1 MKISKLHFNRSKL
14 IKALIALLAVL
25 FILRISVPEPL
36 FDAPYSRVLYDRDG
50 HLLAASI
57 AADEQWRFPE
67 QDSVPYKFKESIL
80 MFEDEYFFYHLGIN
94 PVSIGRA
101 MIQNMRAGKIK
112 SGGSTISMQLV
123 RLSQERKGKS
133 WWSKIAESFMAIGV
147 ELRYS
152 KSTIL
157 KLYASHAPF
166 GGNVVGLDA
175 AAWRY
180 FGKSATEL
188 SWAEAATLAVLP
200 NAPSLIFP
208 GKNSER
214 LFQKRNALLQ
224 KLHAKG
230 RIDALDLQLALEE
243 QLPGKPHAL
252 PQHAMYLL
260 NRSKN
265 DLRNPNRVYSTVDK
279 GLQLEVEYILRR
291 TADFRK
297 ANAIH
302 HAAILVLNVKTG
314 QVEAY
319 AGNADY
325 SDDDRGSMVDMIS
338 APRSTGSILKPI
350 LLGAALQEGKILPYS
365 LIPDIPTQIGGYVPK
380 NFNLTYDGAVPARNA
395 ISRSLNIPSVRML
408 NQLGVGKFHNLLRQA
423 GMSTITRSPMHY
435 GLSLILGGAEGR
447 LDEICLVYAN
457 LARSLQAYNTN
468 DTGFTNWI
476 SQLQYINKNEDE
488 QQGDILK
495 KQLFSPAVIYEI
507 FQAMVQVSRPDE
519 EASWSEFSSGRR
531 VAWKTGTSFGHR
543 DAWSV
548 GVTPNYVVGVWVGNA
563 NGASSASLTGIGA
576 AAPLMFDV
584 FRQLPVVPW
593 FSKPEANYQTIK
605 VCKKSGYVAGLH
617 CGRDAINKDVPEVE
631 RNRITCPYHLSI
643 FLDKKTGERVNASC
657 ADPAEMEV
665 KSWFILPPAI
675 EFYYKQKHADYVPL
689 PFLRAG
695 CNSLEDIKNME
706 VIYPRDLSEI
716 FIPRNWNSEKGAV
729 VFEATHRDPQVKIYW
744 NLDGK
749 YIGQTAQMHRITMQP
764 NPGEHV
770 LSLIDAHG
778 NKISRTIKV
787 YSKD

>member
-1 MKISKLHFNRSKL
+1 MKISKLHFNRPKL

-25 FILRISVPEPL
+25 FILRISVHEPL
-36 FDAPYSRVLYDRDG
+36 FDAPYSRVLYDRYG

-67 QDSVPYKFKESIL
+67 QDSVPYKFRESIL
-80 MFEDEYFFYHLGIN
+80 MFEDEYFFYHPGIN

-101 MIQNMRAGKIK
+101 MIQNIRAGRIK

-123 RLSQERKGKS
+123 RLSQERRGKS
-133 WWSKIAESFMAIGV
+133 WWRKITESFVSLGV

-152 KSTIL
+152 KSSIL
-157 KLYASHAPF
+157 KLYTSHAPF

-180 FGKSATEL
+180 FGKSSTEL
-188 SWAEAATLAVLP
+188 SWAESATLAVLP
-200 NAPSLIFP
+200 NAPALIFP
-208 GKNSER
+208 GKNSQR
-214 LFQKRNALLQ
+214 LLRKRDALLR
-224 KLHAKG
+224 KLHQKG
-230 RIDALDLQLALEE
+230 KLDALELKLALEE
-243 QLPGKPHAL
+243 TLPDKPHPL
-252 PQHAMYLL
+252 PQNAMYLL

-265 DLRNPNRVYSTVDK
+265 DWLNSNRISSTLQK
-279 GLQLEVEYILRR
+279 SLQLEVEHLLRR

-297 ANAIH
+297 ANGIH

-319 AGNADY
+319 AGNAEY
-325 SDDDRGSMVDMIS
+325 SDDDRGSMVDMIP

-350 LLGAALQEGKILPYS
+350 LLGAALQEGRILPYS

-447 LDEICLVYAN
+447 LDEICLIYAN
-457 LARSLQAYNTN
+457 LARSLLAFNTS
-468 DTGFTNWI
+468 DPSYDAWLG
-476 SQLQYINKNEDE
+476 QLQYINDEDKE
-488 QQGDILK
+488 PKRDSVK
-495 KQLFSPAVIYEI
+495 KQLFTPAVIYEV

-584 FRQLPVVPW
+584 FQQLPVVPW
-593 FSKPEANYQTIK
+593 FSKPEENYQTIK

-631 RNRITCPYHLSI
+631 RNRITCPYHQSI
-643 FLDKKTGERVNASC
+643 FLDKQTGERVNASC
-657 ADPAEMEV
+657 ADPSEMEV

-716 FIPRNWNSEKGAV
+716 FIPRNWKSEKGAV

-749 YIGQTAQMHRITMQP
+749 YVGQTAQIHRISMQP
-764 NPGEHV
+764 HPGEHV
-770 LSLIDAHG
+770 LSLIDAYG
-778 NKISRTIKV
+778 NKISRKIMIYT
-787 YSKD
+787 KD